1 MIEMF
6 QQRQWELEHA
16 DLGRIPRAYEDGLL
30 EEMFRPQKRNFPT
43 ESVKTMHR
51 SEDHFA
57 KSVKFLRGYR
67 LVSRSSGAMAR
78 GLRA

>member
-1 MIEMF
+1 MF
-6 QQRQWELEHA
+6 QQLQCELAHA
-16 DLGRIPRAYEDGLL
+16 DLARIPRAYEDGLL

-57 KSVKFLRGYR
+57 KSVKFLLGYP
-67 LVSRSSGAMAR
+67 S
-78 GLRA
+78 